1 MKKNIFKIFLLII
14 SVSFLSAQFALSED
28 DGWDNALDVYN
39 SDGLA
44 RPVNAGEFQKIMGEL
59 NKLKDRTY
67 KSEKKQKIRKGQELP
82 EPSTENAPVKAEKN
96 DIVKI
101 VNHLYF
107 DGKVLPPGF
116 YKISCEEINGE
127 YYIKFMQG
135 KTSVMQVKAIKTSH
149 MNFCPDKVSCI
160 ETEIYQD
167 KYYKVNF
174 KTIDYAVTA
183 YLAIAD

>member
-1 MKKNIFKIFLLII
+1 MQKNIFKILFLVICI
-14 SVSFLSAQFALSED
+14 SFLNTQFAFSED
-28 DGWDNALDVYN
+28 DSWDKALDVYN
-39 SDGLA
+39 SDGLD
-44 RPVNAGEFQKIMGEL
+44 RPVNAGEFQKVMKEL

-67 KSEKKQKIRKGQELP
+67 NNQKKYKIRKGQDLP
-82 EPSTENAPVKAEKN
+82 DPSTENAPVKTEKN

-107 DGKVLPPGF
+107 DGKILFPGF
-116 YKISCEEINGE
+116 YKIACEEISGE
-127 YYIKFMQG
+127 YYIKFLQG
-135 KTSVMQVKAIKTSH
+135 KTPIIKVKASKTSH

-183 YLAIAD
+183 YLAIVD